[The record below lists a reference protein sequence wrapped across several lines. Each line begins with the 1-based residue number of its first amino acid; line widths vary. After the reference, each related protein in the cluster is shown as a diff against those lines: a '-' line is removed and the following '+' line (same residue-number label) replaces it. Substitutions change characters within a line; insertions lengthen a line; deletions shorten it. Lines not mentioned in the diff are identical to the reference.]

1 MPNTGILCATLVLA
15 LIGLGF
21 ALDCYKCTTGTPCQV
36 TTCMAGE
43 DSCLS
48 MESSAGFVKQCIKY
62 DDCNK
67 ETLKARFP
75 QMTGAT
81 SFYCCNRNLCNGT
94 PSTTLTSPVLLILAA
109 ALFVVWLPFGH
120 V

>member
-1 MPNTGILCATLVLA
+1 RRTENTPQREKLLFTSSCVYSKSIGDVTFYHCALLTAVQARLVNVTSCFVLA
-15 LIGLGF
+15 
-21 ALDCYKCTTGTPCQV
+21 
-36 TTCMAGE
+36 
-43 DSCLS
+43 
-48 MESSAGFVKQCIKY
+48 AGFVKQCIKY

-109 ALFVVWLPFGH
+109 AFCLVI
-120 V
+120 